1 MDVDKN
7 GQIDCWEFMQFL
19 RVQGY
24 KDYADHKLFQ
34 ILDIDKSEGLDF
46 WEVMTLYYIIKSGR
60 PFCWSC
66 QKFITAVY
74 FVCVN
79 CFEKSAAPV
88 YLCPGCYEACKYRHS
103 HGPLP
108 PQFLDNYTILEAHRV
123 SSLAKSPS
131 IANMSALPPA
141 TTAYSSSSQAIVPA
155 IFLKAYR
162 ALEMAASI
170 GTLGVIVASCSI
182 M

>member
-1 MDVDKN
+1 MEELSNIAKAYFNAGSKHTQTLARDFFEAMDVDKN

-66 QKFITAVY
+66 QKFIKAVY

-123 SSLAKSPS
+123 SILAK
-131 IANMSALPPA
+131 
-141 TTAYSSSSQAIVPA
+141 V
-155 IFLKAYR
+155 
-162 ALEMAASI
+162 
-170 GTLGVIVASCSI
+170 
-182 M
+182 